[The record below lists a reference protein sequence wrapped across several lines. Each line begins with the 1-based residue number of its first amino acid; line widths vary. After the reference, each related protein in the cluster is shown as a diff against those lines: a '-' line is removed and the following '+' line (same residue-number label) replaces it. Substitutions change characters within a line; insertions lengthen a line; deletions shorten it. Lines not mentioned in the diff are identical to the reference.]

1 MSFSVNK
8 KRQETMLERIG
19 EAAELVD
26 DLAYLPW
33 YRSVQI
39 MLEKLGK
46 ADEWGRMI
54 EAAKAADI
62 EQPIYYFRELCKRVK
77 AGTYKFV
84 EKIKEIPGHLKLFID
99 DKLVRFGFDKQYR
112 KYWRNR
118 ANEFINKNS
127 QAGFIELLEYAQRK
141 KVSQQYLAKALLNC
155 KPPRQYYQE
164 NVIGGTK

>member
-8 KRQETMLERIG
+8 KRQDTMLERIG
-19 EAAELVD
+19 DAAELVD
-26 DLAYLPW
+26 DMAYLPW

-62 EQPIYYFRELCKRVK
+62 EQPIFYFRELCKRVK

-84 EKIKEIPGHLKLFID
+84 EKIKEIPGHMKLFID
-99 DKLVRFGFDKQYR
+99 DKLVRFGFDKEYR

-127 QAGFIELLEYAQRK
+127 QAGFIELMEYATRK
-141 KVSQQYLAKALLNC
+141 KVTQQYLAKALLNC
-155 KPPRQYYQE
+155 KPPRQYYAE
-164 NVIGGTK
+164 NVMATK